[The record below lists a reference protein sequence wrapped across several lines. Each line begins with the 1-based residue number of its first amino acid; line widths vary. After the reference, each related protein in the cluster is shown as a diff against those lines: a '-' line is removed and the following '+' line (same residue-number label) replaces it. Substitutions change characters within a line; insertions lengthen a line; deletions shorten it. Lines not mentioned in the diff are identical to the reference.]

1 MRFILAAIAF
11 LGSAALLVVG
21 WLQIAD
27 ARAADSVVASGTLT
41 QESPLLVIPSDTLI
55 EHAGTQSITISGDGP
70 IRVAIGRQGD
80 IAGWVGTTQH
90 EIVTL
95 DDTSGALV
103 FTPGEA
109 SADETTA
116 PNILGSD
123 LWFQEYEGEGTLEL
137 QQTLPVGFALLVQ
150 SDGESPAP
158 GQVSISWPLDGR
170 APMAG
175 PLLLGGGVLLL
186 ISLGLLL
193 WALLS
198 MRRRSK
204 PQRQTREELD
214 SEIPAAAPALADD
227 AVTTPAFSFG
237 RSAPSADDGLDRTE
251 LDPIEQSQSVVAT
264 SVKLSEGDT
273 STTGGDVDHDSFKPV
288 EEDVPAWAPPSSDP
302 EQTQQPGRPTFPSF
316 RAPGADV
323 PAVPSQAGSEGAAVA
338 ADDPFSWS
346 APAETTASEDAP
358 SLPLAADARAEQST
372 DAPQPSDSQGPD
384 SESDPSA
391 QNEPASPTDDDD
403 RGDDTSAGGEP
414 PAGGA
419 SGAGEA
425 TPAADP
431 TAGEAQQWRRP
442 RGRDRSQAPKRLFR
456 LIPVLLVG
464 SIALTGCSADLW
476 PEQFGGS
483 TSAPTTPTP
492 TSSIDQALITEGEA
506 LPAVNAQQL
515 TEILDDAAKL
525 AQEADAAN
533 KADGLKPRFTQAAY
547 QERAAEYQA
556 KAADNALPGPVA
568 FPTGDV
574 VYAVPQASE
583 AWPKSIFVVREAG
596 GDTPTAPFGI
606 MLTQSNARDTY
617 KVASIVQLT
626 PDVTLPEAAPAEIGA
641 PGIDALEQP
650 LVIAPDELAAA
661 YADVITNGDGSQ
673 FAALFSPD
681 GDSLRT
687 QIADARATVSGEIDA
702 NAAKIEFQTRQT
714 DDPPFGVQTLDGG
727 AIIAVSIE
735 EVEKLSARTQLATLS
750 VQGRTAALAG
760 ASSSSLGFETL
771 YTNQLLF
778 YVPSEATGG
787 AVQLLGFANTMTGAR
802 QLNANEVT
810 YG

>member
-21 WLQIAD
+21 WLQVTE
-27 ARAADSVVASGTLT
+27 ARAADSVVATGTVT
-41 QESPLLVIPSDTLI
+41 QDSPLLVIPSDTLI
-55 EHAGTQSITISGDGP
+55 KHAGTQSITISGDGP
-70 IRVAIGRQGD
+70 IRVAIGRQAD

-95 DDTSGALV
+95 DDASGALV

-116 PNILGSD
+116 PNILGND
-123 LWFQEYEGEGTLEL
+123 LWFEEYEGDGELEL

-150 SDGESPAP
+150 SDGEAPAP
-158 GQVSISWPLDGR
+158 SEVSISWPLDGR

-204 PQRQTREELD
+204 PQRRAHEELE
-214 SEIPAAAPALADD
+214 SEVPLSVPASSDAAAA
-227 AVTTPAFSFG
+227 TPAFSFE
-237 RSAPSADDGLDRTE
+237 RSAPSADDGLDASD
-251 LDPIEQSQSVVAT
+251 LDPVEQSQSVVAA
-264 SVKLSEGDT
+264 SVRLSEGD
-273 STTGGDVDHDSFKPV
+273 SPERDAERDEERDRVSQEQEPV
-288 EEDVPAWAPPSSDP
+288 HAWAPPAAD
-302 EQTQQPGRPTFPSF
+302 EQPDAPAFPSF
-316 RAPGADV
+316 RAPSAEDSVQPAAQADTAA
-323 PAVPSQAGSEGAAVA
+323 PASV
-338 ADDPFSWS
+338 DDPFSWS
-346 APAETTASEDAP
+346 GPAEVSAP
-358 SLPLAADARAEQST
+358 SAGSAEEVAHDETDQPIEAPQQVAADTS
-372 DAPQPSDSQGPD
+372 S
-384 SESDPSA
+384 
-391 QNEPASPTDDDD
+391 DDDA
-403 RGDDTSAGGEP
+403 DDSDDNSASNDEP

-419 SGAGEA
+419 SGPGAA
-425 TPAADP
+425 TPSSDAPAAAP
-431 TAGEAQQWRRP
+431 QEWRRP

-464 SIALTGCSADLW
+464 SIALTGCSADFW

-515 TEILDDAAKL
+515 TTILDDAARL

-533 KADGLKPRFTQAAY
+533 NAEGLKPRFTQAAY

-596 GDTPTAPFGI
+596 GETPTAPFGM
-606 MLTQSNARDTY
+606 MLTQSSARDTY

-641 PGIDALEQP
+641 PGIDGLEQP
-650 LVIAPDELAAA
+650 LVIAPEELAAA

-687 QIADARATVSGEIDA
+687 QISDARAAVSAEIDA
-702 NAAKIEFQTRQT
+702 NAARIEFQTRQT

-727 AIIAVSIE
+727 AIVAVSIE

-771 YTNQLLF
+771 YTNQLMF

-787 AVQLLGFANTMTGAR
+787 AIQLLGFANTMTGAR

>member
-21 WLQIAD
+21 WLQVTE
-27 ARAADSVVASGTLT
+27 ARAADSVVATGTVS

-70 IRVAIGRQGD
+70 IRVAIGRQAD

-116 PNILGSD
+116 PNILGND
-123 LWFQEYEGEGTLEL
+123 LWFQEYEGDGELKLE
-137 QQTLPVGFALLVQ
+137 QTLPVGFALLVQ

-158 GQVSISWPLDGR
+158 SQVSISWPLDGR

-204 PQRQTREELD
+204 PQRQTHDVLEPEASTD
-214 SEIPAAAPALADD
+214 APAVGEA
-227 AVTTPAFSFG
+227 ATTPAFAFG
-237 RSAPSADDGLDRTE
+237 RSAPSADDGLDAVDV
-251 LDPIEQSQSVVAT
+251 DPVEQSQGVVAA
-264 SVKLSEGDT
+264 SVRLSEGTQPEPADMN
-273 STTGGDVDHDSFKPV
+273 SRAGAPDEQPV
-288 EEDVPAWAPPSSDP
+288 HAWAPPAAADEHSR
-302 EQTQQPGRPTFPSF
+302 QTDAPAFPSF
-316 RAPGADV
+316 RAPSAEAPV
-323 PAVPSQAGSEGAAVA
+323 PASAPAAEGTPAAV
-338 ADDPFSWS
+338 DDPFSWS
-346 APAETTASEDAP
+346 APSTSSEPEAETVDAA
-358 SLPLAADARAEQST
+358 PLAQADAHAEPAPAAAPT
-372 DAPQPSDSQGPD
+372 DEDRP
-384 SESDPSA
+384 DPS
-391 QNEPASPTDDDD
+391 TKDDGDKRDDDSSD
-403 RGDDTSAGGEP
+403 AGEP
-414 PAGGA
+414 PSGDA
-419 SGAGEA
+419 SGPSPEAPAAG
-425 TPAADP
+425 TPAAEP
-431 TAGEAQQWRRP
+431 QQWRRP

-464 SIALTGCSADLW
+464 SIALTGCSADFW

-492 TSSIDQALITEGEA
+492 TSSIDQALLTEGEA
-506 LPAVNAQQL
+506 LPAVNSQQL
-515 TEILDDAAKL
+515 AEILDDAARL
-525 AQEADAAN
+525 AQEGDAAN
-533 KADGLKPRFTQAAY
+533 NPDGLKPRFTQAAY

-568 FPTGDV
+568 FPTGEV
-574 VYAVPQASE
+574 VYAVPQASDS
-583 AWPKSIFVVREAG
+583 WPKSIFVVREAG
-596 GDTPTAPFGI
+596 GETPTAPFGI
-606 MLTQSNARDTY
+606 MLTQSSARDTY

-641 PGIDALEQP
+641 PGIDGLEQP
-650 LVIAPDELAAA
+650 LVIAPEELAGA
-661 YADVITNGDGSQ
+661 YADVISNGDGSQ

-687 QIADARATVSGEIDA
+687 QISEARAAVSGEIDA
-702 NAAKIEFQTRQT
+702 NAARIEFQTRQT

-727 AIIAVSIE
+727 AIVAVSIE

-771 YTNQLLF
+771 YTNQLMF

-787 AVQLLGFANTMTGAR
+787 AIQLLGFANTMTGAR

>member
-21 WLQIAD
+21 WLQVTE
-27 ARAADSVVASGTLT
+27 ARAADSVEASGTLT

-55 EHAGTQSITISGDGP
+55 EHAGTQTITISGDGP
-70 IRVAIGRQGD
+70 IRVAIGRQAD

-116 PNILGSD
+116 PSILGND
-123 LWFQEYEGEGTLEL
+123 LWFQEYEGDGELEL

-158 GQVSISWPLDGR
+158 SQVSISWPLDGR

-204 PQRQTREELD
+204 PQRQAREELEPEVA
-214 SEIPAAAPALADD
+214 SEAPAVGEA
-227 AVTTPAFSFG
+227 ATTPAFAFG
-237 RSAPSADDGLDRTE
+237 RSAPSADDGLDAVDV
-251 LDPIEQSQSVVAT
+251 DPVEQSQSVVAA
-264 SVKLSEGDT
+264 SVRLSEGNQTEPADE
-273 STTGGDVDHDSFKPV
+273 SSAAVAADQQAVH
-288 EEDVPAWAPPSSDP
+288 AWAPPTADEPSRQADEP
-302 EQTQQPGRPTFPSF
+302 AFPSF
-316 RAPGADV
+316 RAPSAEAPVPVSAPAADGTPV
-323 PAVPSQAGSEGAAVA
+323 DV
-338 ADDPFSWS
+338 DDPFSWS
-346 APAETTASEDAP
+346 APSTPSEPEAETVDDAP
-358 SLPLAADARAEQST
+358 IAQPDAHAEAAPVAAST
-372 DAPQPSDSQGPD
+372 DEGRPEPSTKDDGDEHDDNS
-384 SESDPSA
+384 SDA
-391 QNEPASPTDDDD
+391 
-403 RGDDTSAGGEP
+403 GEP
-414 PAGGA
+414 PSGGA
-419 SGAGEA
+419 SGPSPEA
-425 TPAADP
+425 PADGAPAAEP
-431 TAGEAQQWRRP
+431 QQWRRP

-492 TSSIDQALITEGEA
+492 TSSIDQALLTEGEA

-515 TEILDDAAKL
+515 TEILDDAARL
-525 AQEADAAN
+525 AQEGDAAN
-533 KADGLKPRFTQAAY
+533 NPDGLKPRFTQAAY

-568 FPTGDV
+568 FPTGEV
-574 VYAVPQASE
+574 VYAVPQASD

-596 GDTPTAPFGI
+596 GETPTAPFGI
-606 MLTQSNARDTY
+606 MLTQSSARDTY
-617 KVASIVQLT
+617 KVTSIVQLT

-641 PGIDALEQP
+641 PGIDGLEQP
-650 LVIAPDELAAA
+650 LVIAPEELAAA
-661 YADVITNGDGSQ
+661 YADVISNGDGSQ

-687 QIADARATVSGEIDA
+687 QISEARAAVSGEIDA
-702 NAAKIEFQTRQT
+702 NAARIEFQTRPT

-727 AIIAVSIE
+727 AIVAVSIE

-771 YTNQLLF
+771 YTNQLMF

>member
-21 WLQIAD
+21 WLQVTE
-27 ARAADSVVASGTLT
+27 ARAADSVVATGTVT

-55 EHAGTQSITISGDGP
+55 KHAGTQSITISGDGP
-70 IRVAIGRQGD
+70 IRVAIGRQAD

-95 DDTSGALV
+95 DDASGALV

-116 PNILGSD
+116 PNILGND
-123 LWFQEYEGEGTLEL
+123 LWFEEYEGDGELEL

-150 SDGESPAP
+150 SDGEAPAP
-158 GQVSISWPLDGR
+158 SEVSISWPLDGR

-204 PQRQTREELD
+204 PQRRAHEELE
-214 SEIPAAAPALADD
+214 SEVPLSVPASSDAAAA
-227 AVTTPAFSFG
+227 TPAFSFE
-237 RSAPSADDGLDRTE
+237 RSAPSADDGLDASD
-251 LDPIEQSQSVVAT
+251 LDPVEQSQSVVAA
-264 SVKLSEGDT
+264 SVRLSEGD
-273 STTGGDVDHDSFKPV
+273 SPERDAERDEERDRVSPEQDPV
-288 EEDVPAWAPPSSDP
+288 HAWAPPAAD
-302 EQTQQPGRPTFPSF
+302 EQPDAPAFPSF
-316 RAPGADV
+316 RAPSAEGSV
-323 PAVPSQAGSEGAAVA
+323 PPAVQAGAAAPATV
-338 ADDPFSWS
+338 DDPFSWS
-346 APAETTASEDAP
+346 GPAEESAP
-358 SLPLAADARAEQST
+358 SAGSAEEVAHDETDQPIEAPQQVAADTS
-372 DAPQPSDSQGPD
+372 S
-384 SESDPSA
+384 
-391 QNEPASPTDDDD
+391 DDDA
-403 RGDDTSAGGEP
+403 DDSADNSASNDEP

-419 SGAGEA
+419 SGPGAA
-425 TPAADP
+425 TPSSDAPAAAP
-431 TAGEAQQWRRP
+431 QEWRRP

-464 SIALTGCSADLW
+464 SIALTGCSADFW

-515 TEILDDAAKL
+515 TTILDDAARL

-533 KADGLKPRFTQAAY
+533 NAEGLKPRFTQAAY

-596 GDTPTAPFGI
+596 GETPTAPFGM
-606 MLTQSNARDTY
+606 MLTQSSARDTY

-641 PGIDALEQP
+641 PGIDGLEQP
-650 LVIAPDELAAA
+650 LVIAPEELAAA

-687 QIADARATVSGEIDA
+687 QISDARAAVSAEIDA
-702 NAAKIEFQTRQT
+702 NAARIEFQTRQT

-727 AIIAVSIE
+727 AIVAVSIE

-771 YTNQLLF
+771 YTNQLMF

-787 AVQLLGFANTMTGAR
+787 AIQLLGFANTMTGAR

>member
-21 WLQIAD
+21 WLQVTE
-27 ARAADSVVASGTLT
+27 ARAADTVVASGTLT

-70 IRVAIGRQGD
+70 IRVAIGRQAD

-116 PNILGSD
+116 PNILGND
-123 LWFQEYEGEGTLEL
+123 LWFEEYEGEGQLEM

-150 SDGESPAP
+150 SDGEASAP
-158 GQVSISWPLDGR
+158 NEVSISWPLDGR

-204 PQRQTREELD
+204 PQRQAREELD
-214 SEIPAAAPALADD
+214 SEIPVVVPASDGGTAA
-227 AVTTPAFSFG
+227 TPAFSFEG
-237 RSAPSADDGLDRTE
+237 STQVADDGLDSSDV
-251 LDPIEQSQSVVAT
+251 DPIEQSQSVVAE
-264 SVKLSEGDT
+264 SVRLSEE
-273 STTGGDVDHDSFKPV
+273 DVRAAEADHERFKPV
-288 EEDVPAWAPPSSDP
+288 EEPVPTWAPPASTVDDADQ
-302 EQTQQPGRPTFPSF
+302 QTQAAAFPSF
-316 RAPGADV
+316 RAPSAEAPAMGQAPDA
-323 PAVPSQAGSEGAAVA
+323 PAV
-338 ADDPFSWS
+338 DDPFSWS
-346 APAETTASEDAP
+346 GQEEATSPDAGDAPAEPAAP
-358 SLPLAADARAEQST
+358 SM
-372 DAPQPSDSQGPD
+372 
-384 SESDPSA
+384 
-391 QNEPASPTDDDD
+391 
-403 RGDDTSAGGEP
+403 GDDTDTPDADKSDDDSNGGGEP

-419 SGAGEA
+419 PGPDATAPSGEA
-425 TPAADP
+425 PAAEP
-431 TAGEAQQWRRP
+431 QQWRRP

-464 SIALTGCSADLW
+464 SIALSGCSADFW

-492 TSSIDQALITEGEA
+492 TSSIDQALLTEGEA

-533 KADGLKPRFTQAAY
+533 KADGLAPRFTQAAY

-568 FPTGDV
+568 FPTGEI

-596 GDTPTAPFGI
+596 GETPTAPFGM
-606 MLTQSNARDTY
+606 MLTQSSARDSF

-626 PDVTLPEAAPAEIGA
+626 PDVTLPEAAPVEIGA
-641 PGIDALEQP
+641 PGIDGLEQP
-650 LVIAPDELAAA
+650 LVIAPEELAAA
-661 YADVITNGDGSQ
+661 YADVISNGDGSQ

-702 NAAKIEFQTRQT
+702 NAARIEFQTRQS

-771 YTNQLLF
+771 YTNQLMF

-787 AVQLLGFANTMTGAR
+787 AVQLLGYANTMTGAR

>member
-21 WLQIAD
+21 WLQVTE
-27 ARAADSVVASGTLT
+27 ARAADTVVATGTLT

-70 IRVAIGRQGD
+70 IRVAIGRQAD

-95 DDTSGALV
+95 DDTTGALV

-116 PNILGSD
+116 PSILGND
-123 LWFQEYEGEGTLEL
+123 LWFQEYEGDGELEL

-150 SDGESPAP
+150 SDGEAPAP
-158 GQVSISWPLDGR
+158 SEVSISWPLDGR

-204 PQRQTREELD
+204 PQRQAREELE
-214 SEIPAAAPALADD
+214 SEIPAAVPAEGENVA
-227 AVTTPAFSFG
+227 TTPAFSFE
-237 RSAPSADDGLDRTE
+237 RSAPNADDGLDASD
-251 LDPIEQSQSVVAT
+251 LDPVEQSQSVVAA
-264 SVKLSEGDT
+264 SVRLAEGDAPEVGRARELDR
-273 STTGGDVDHDSFKPV
+273 SELH
-288 EEDVPAWAPPSSDP
+288 EESGHAWAPPTAVG
-302 EQTQQPGRPTFPSF
+302 QQGQQPEAPAFPSF
-316 RAPGADV
+316 RAPSADDTAAPPAPAGAGA
-323 PAVPSQAGSEGAAVA
+323 PAAV
-338 ADDPFSWS
+338 DDPFSWS
-346 APAETTASEDAP
+346 APVDSSE
-358 SLPLAADARAEQST
+358 
-372 DAPQPSDSQGPD
+372 QP
-384 SESDPSA
+384 ESSA
-391 QNEPASPTDDDD
+391 QPESASQPEPAEPAESSDLDSSSDAKGND
-403 RGDDTSAGGEP
+403 GDDNSSTGGEP

-419 SGAGEA
+419 SGAGEKTPTA
-425 TPAADP
+425 DAPAAAP
-431 TAGEAQQWRRP
+431 QEWRRP
-442 RGRDRSQAPKRLFR
+442 RGRDRTQAPKRLFR
-456 LIPVLLVG
+456 LIPLLLVG
-464 SIALTGCSADLW
+464 SIALTGCSADFW

-515 TEILDDAAKL
+515 TQILDDAAKL

-547 QERAAEYQA
+547 QERASEYQA
-556 KAADNALPGPVA
+556 KGADNTLPGPVA
-568 FPTGDV
+568 FPTGEV

-583 AWPKSIFVVREAG
+583 SWPKSIFVVREAG
-596 GDTPTAPFGI
+596 GETPTAPFGI
-606 MLTQSNARDTY
+606 MLTQSNARDAY

-641 PGIDALEQP
+641 PGIDGLEQP
-650 LVIAPDELAAA
+650 LVVAPEELAAA
-661 YADVITNGDGSQ
+661 YADVISNGDGSQ
-673 FAALFSPD
+673 YAALFSPD

-687 QIADARATVSGEIDA
+687 QIAEARATVSGEIDA
-702 NAAKIEFQTRQT
+702 NAARIEFQTRAS

-727 AIIAVSIE
+727 AIVAVSIE

-771 YTNQLLF
+771 YTNQLMF

-787 AVQLLGFANTMTGAR
+787 AIQLLGFANTMTGAR

>member
-21 WLQIAD
+21 WLQVTE
-27 ARAADSVVASGTLT
+27 ARAADTVVATGTLT

-55 EHAGTQSITISGDGP
+55 EHAGTQSITIRGDGP
-70 IRVAIGRQGD
+70 IRVAIGRQAD

-109 SADETTA
+109 SPDETTA
-116 PNILGSD
+116 PNILGND
-123 LWFQEYEGEGTLEL
+123 LWFEEYEGEGQLEM

-150 SDGESPAP
+150 SDGEASAP
-158 GQVSISWPLDGR
+158 NEVSISWPLDGR

-204 PQRQTREELD
+204 PQRQAREEVD
-214 SEIPAAAPALADD
+214 SEIPVAVPAADGATAA
-227 AVTTPAFSFG
+227 TPAFSFEG
-237 RSAPSADDGLDRTE
+237 STQAANDGLDSSE
-251 LDPIEQSQSVVAT
+251 VDPIEQSQSVVAE
-264 SVKLSEGDT
+264 SVRLS
-273 STTGGDVDHDSFKPV
+273 
-288 EEDVPAWAPPSSDP
+288 EEDVRTAEADHERFRPVDEAVPSWAPPATVDA
-302 EQTQQPGRPTFPSF
+302 EDQQPQAAAFPSF
-316 RAPGADV
+316 RAPSAEAPASNPAPGAPDA
-323 PAVPSQAGSEGAAVA
+323 PAV
-338 ADDPFSWS
+338 DDPFSWS
-346 APAETTASEDAP
+346 GQEEATSSDAGAAPAEPAAPPMDNDADKP
-358 SLPLAADARAEQST
+358 DAD
-372 DAPQPSDSQGPD
+372 
-384 SESDPSA
+384 
-391 QNEPASPTDDDD
+391 EPDDDST
-403 RGDDTSAGGEP
+403 GGGEP

-419 SGAGEA
+419 PGPDATAPSGDA
-425 TPAADP
+425 PAAEP
-431 TAGEAQQWRRP
+431 QQWRRP

-464 SIALTGCSADLW
+464 SIALSGCSADFW

-492 TSSIDQALITEGEA
+492 TSSIDQALLTEGEA

-533 KADGLKPRFTQAAY
+533 NADGLAPRFTQAAY

-556 KAADNALPGPVA
+556 KAADNALPGPAA
-568 FPTGDV
+568 FPTGEI

-596 GDTPTAPFGI
+596 GETPTAPFGM
-606 MLTQSNARDTY
+606 MLTQSSARDGY

-626 PDVTLPEAAPAEIGA
+626 PDVTLPEAAPVEIGA
-641 PGIDALEQP
+641 PGIDGLAQP
-650 LVIAPDELAAA
+650 LVIAPEELAAA
-661 YADVITNGDGSQ
+661 YADVISNGDGSQ

-702 NAAKIEFQTRQT
+702 NAARIEFQTRAS

-771 YTNQLLF
+771 YTNQLMF

-787 AVQLLGFANTMTGAR
+787 AVQLLGYANTMTGAR

>member
-11 LGSAALLVVG
+11 LGSVALLVVG
-21 WLQIAD
+21 WLQVTE
-27 ARAADSVVASGTLT
+27 ARAADTVVATGTLT

-55 EHAGTQSITISGDGP
+55 EHAGTQSITIRGDGP
-70 IRVAIGRQGD
+70 IRVAIGRQAD

-123 LWFQEYEGEGTLEL
+123 LWFQEYEGEGQLEM

-150 SDGESPAP
+150 SDGEASAP
-158 GQVSISWPLDGR
+158 NEISISWPLDGR

-204 PQRQTREELD
+204 PQRQAREELAT
-214 SEIPAAAPALADD
+214 EIPVVVPAADGGTAA
-227 AVTTPAFSFG
+227 TPAFSFEG
-237 RSAPSADDGLDRTE
+237 STQVADDGLDSSE
-251 LDPIEQSQSVVAT
+251 VDPIEQSQSVVAE
-264 SVKLSEGDT
+264 SVRLSEGDAR
-273 STTGGDVDHDSFKPV
+273 SVEADHDSFRPV
-288 EEDVPAWAPPSSDP
+288 EEPSWAPPATVDAADR
-302 EQTQQPGRPTFPSF
+302 QPQAAAFPSF
-316 RAPGADV
+316 RAPSAEAAAVSPAPGAPV
-323 PAVPSQAGSEGAAVA
+323 APAV
-338 ADDPFSWS
+338 DDPFSWS
-346 APAETTASEDAP
+346 GQEEASSPDAG
-358 SLPLAADARAEQST
+358 
-372 DAPQPSDSQGPD
+372 DSP
-384 SESDPSA
+384 SESA
-391 QNEPASPTDDDD
+391 ALPADDDTDKADSGKSDDDD
-403 RGDDTSAGGEP
+403 STGGGEP
-414 PAGGA
+414 PAGGVPGPDA
-419 SGAGEA
+419 TAPSGDA
-425 TPAADP
+425 PAAEP
-431 TAGEAQQWRRP
+431 QQWRRP

-464 SIALTGCSADLW
+464 SIALSGCSADFW

-492 TSSIDQALITEGEA
+492 TSSIDQALLTEGEA

-533 KADGLKPRFTQAAY
+533 KPDGLAPRFTQAAY
-547 QERAAEYQA
+547 QERAAEYKA

-568 FPTGDV
+568 FPTGEI

-596 GDTPTAPFGI
+596 GETPTAPFGM
-606 MLTQSNARDTY
+606 MLTQSTARDAY

-626 PDVTLPEAAPAEIGA
+626 PDVTLPEAAPVEIGA
-641 PGIDALEQP
+641 PGIDGLAQP
-650 LVIAPDELAAA
+650 LVIAPEELAAA
-661 YADVITNGDGSQ
+661 YADVISNGDGSQ
-673 FAALFSPD
+673 FAALFSPE

-702 NAAKIEFQTRQT
+702 NAARIEFQTRAS

-771 YTNQLLF
+771 YTNQLMF

-787 AVQLLGFANTMTGAR
+787 AVQLLGYANTMTGAR

>member
-11 LGSAALLVVG
+11 LGSVALLVVG
-21 WLQIAD
+21 WLQVTE
-27 ARAADSVVASGTLT
+27 ARAADTVVATGTLT

-55 EHAGTQSITISGDGP
+55 EHAGTQSITIRGDGP
-70 IRVAIGRQGD
+70 IRVAIGRQAD

-123 LWFQEYEGEGTLEL
+123 LWFQEYEGEGQLEM

-150 SDGESPAP
+150 SDGEASAP
-158 GQVSISWPLDGR
+158 NEISISWPLDGR

-204 PQRQTREELD
+204 PQRQAREELA
-214 SEIPAAAPALADD
+214 SEIPVVVPASDGGTAA
-227 AVTTPAFSFG
+227 TPAFSFG
-237 RSAPSADDGLDRTE
+237 GSTQVADDGLDSSE
-251 LDPIEQSQSVVAT
+251 VDPIEQSQSVVAE
-264 SVKLSEGDT
+264 SVRLSEGDAR
-273 STTGGDVDHDSFKPV
+273 SVEADHDSFRPV
-288 EEDVPAWAPPSSDP
+288 EEPSWAPPATVDAADR
-302 EQTQQPGRPTFPSF
+302 QPQAAAFPSF
-316 RAPGADV
+316 RAPSAEAAAVSQAPGAPV
-323 PAVPSQAGSEGAAVA
+323 APAV
-338 ADDPFSWS
+338 DDPFSWS
-346 APAETTASEDAP
+346 GQEEASSPDAG
-358 SLPLAADARAEQST
+358 
-372 DAPQPSDSQGPD
+372 DSP
-384 SESDPSA
+384 SESA
-391 QNEPASPTDDDD
+391 ALPADDDTDKADSGKSDDDD
-403 RGDDTSAGGEP
+403 STGGGEP

-419 SGAGEA
+419 PGPDATAPSGDA
-425 TPAADP
+425 PAAEP
-431 TAGEAQQWRRP
+431 QQWRRP

-464 SIALTGCSADLW
+464 SIALSGCSADFW

-492 TSSIDQALITEGEA
+492 TSSIDQALLTEGEA

-533 KADGLKPRFTQAAY
+533 KPDGLAPRFTQAAY
-547 QERAAEYQA
+547 QERAAEYKA

-568 FPTGDV
+568 FPTGEI

-596 GDTPTAPFGI
+596 GETPTAPFGM
-606 MLTQSNARDTY
+606 MLTQSTARDAY

-626 PDVTLPEAAPAEIGA
+626 PDVTLPEAAPVEIGA
-641 PGIDALEQP
+641 PGIDGLAQP
-650 LVIAPDELAAA
+650 LVIAPEELAAA
-661 YADVITNGDGSQ
+661 YADVISNGDGSQ

-702 NAAKIEFQTRQT
+702 NAARIEFQTRAS

-771 YTNQLLF
+771 YTNQLMF

-787 AVQLLGFANTMTGAR
+787 AVQLLGYANTMTGAR

>member
-21 WLQIAD
+21 WLQVTE
-27 ARAADSVVASGTLT
+27 ARAADSVVATGTVT

-55 EHAGTQSITISGDGP
+55 KHAGTQSITISGDGP
-70 IRVAIGRQGD
+70 IRVAIGRQAD

-95 DDTSGALV
+95 DDASGALV

-116 PNILGSD
+116 PNILGND
-123 LWFQEYEGEGTLEL
+123 LWFEEYEGDGELEL

-150 SDGESPAP
+150 SDGEAPAP
-158 GQVSISWPLDGR
+158 SEVSISWPLDGR

-204 PQRQTREELD
+204 PQRRAHEELE
-214 SEIPAAAPALADD
+214 SEAPLAVPASSDAAA
-227 AVTTPAFSFG
+227 TPAFSFE
-237 RSAPSADDGLDRTE
+237 RSAPSADDGLDASD
-251 LDPIEQSQSVVAT
+251 LDPVEQSQSVVAA
-264 SVKLSEGDT
+264 SVRLSEGDLPERAP
-273 STTGGDVDHDSFKPV
+273 DVDVDRDRFAPEQETVH
-288 EEDVPAWAPPSSDP
+288 AWAPPAAA
-302 EQTQQPGRPTFPSF
+302 EQPTEQPTQQPEAPAFPSF
-316 RAPGADV
+316 RAPGAED
-323 PAVPSQAGSEGAAVA
+323 AVPPAAPAGAEAPAAV
-338 ADDPFSWS
+338 DDPFSWS
-346 APAETTASEDAP
+346 GPSDASAP
-358 SLPLAADARAEQST
+358 SAASADEAAQDQAAHDEPAQQVAADTSSDDGADDADRA
-372 DAPQPSDSQGPD
+372 
-384 SESDPSA
+384 
-391 QNEPASPTDDDD
+391 DDD
-403 RGDDTSAGGEP
+403 SAGGDEP

-419 SGAGEA
+419 SGPGAGA
-425 TPAADP
+425 PSSDAPAPAP
-431 TAGEAQQWRRP
+431 QEWRRP

-464 SIALTGCSADLW
+464 SIALTGCSADFW

-515 TEILDDAAKL
+515 TTILDDAARL

-533 KADGLKPRFTQAAY
+533 NAEGLKPRFTQAAY
-547 QERAAEYQA
+547 QERAAEYRA

-568 FPTGDV
+568 FPTGEV

-596 GDTPTAPFGI
+596 GETPTAPFGM

-641 PGIDALEQP
+641 PGIDGLEQP
-650 LVIAPDELAAA
+650 LVIAPEELAAA
-661 YADVITNGDGSQ
+661 YADVISNGDGSQ

-687 QIADARATVSGEIDA
+687 QISDARATVSGEIDA
-702 NAAKIEFQTRQT
+702 NAARIEFQTRQT

-727 AIIAVSIE
+727 AIVAVSIE

-771 YTNQLLF
+771 YTNQLMF

-787 AVQLLGFANTMTGAR
+787 AIQLLGFANTMTGAR

>member
-21 WLQIAD
+21 WLQVTE
-27 ARAADSVVASGTLT
+27 ARAADSVEASGTLT

-55 EHAGTQSITISGDGP
+55 EHAGTQTITISGDGP
-70 IRVAIGRQGD
+70 IRVAIGRQAD

-116 PNILGSD
+116 PSILGND
-123 LWFQEYEGEGTLEL
+123 LWFQEYEGDGELEL

-158 GQVSISWPLDGR
+158 SQVSISWPLDGR

-204 PQRQTREELD
+204 PQRQAREELEPEVS
-214 SEIPAAAPALADD
+214 SEAPAVGEA
-227 AVTTPAFSFG
+227 ATTPAFAFG
-237 RSAPSADDGLDRTE
+237 RSAPSADDGLDAVDV
-251 LDPIEQSQSVVAT
+251 DPVEQSQSVVAA
-264 SVKLSEGDT
+264 SVRLSEGNQTEPADE
-273 STTGGDVDHDSFKPV
+273 SSAAVAADEQPV
-288 EEDVPAWAPPSSDP
+288 HAWAPPTADEPSRQADEP
-302 EQTQQPGRPTFPSF
+302 AFPSF
-316 RAPGADV
+316 RAPSAEAPVPVSAPAADGTPV
-323 PAVPSQAGSEGAAVA
+323 DV
-338 ADDPFSWS
+338 DDPFSWS
-346 APAETTASEDAP
+346 APSTPSEPEAETVDDAP
-358 SLPLAADARAEQST
+358 IAQPDAHAEAAPAAAST
-372 DAPQPSDSQGPD
+372 DEGRPEPSTKDDGDEHDDNS
-384 SESDPSA
+384 SDAGKPPS
-391 QNEPASPTDDDD
+391 
-403 RGDDTSAGGEP
+403 
-414 PAGGA
+414 GGA
-419 SGAGEA
+419 SGPSPEA
-425 TPAADP
+425 PADGAPAAEP
-431 TAGEAQQWRRP
+431 QQWRRP

-492 TSSIDQALITEGEA
+492 TSSIDQALLTEGEA

-515 TEILDDAAKL
+515 TEILDDAARL
-525 AQEADAAN
+525 AQEGDAAN
-533 KADGLKPRFTQAAY
+533 NPDGLKPRFTQAAY

-568 FPTGDV
+568 FPTGEV
-574 VYAVPQASE
+574 VYAVPQASD

-596 GDTPTAPFGI
+596 GETPTAPFGI
-606 MLTQSNARDTY
+606 MLTQSSARDTY

-641 PGIDALEQP
+641 PGIDGLEQP
-650 LVIAPDELAAA
+650 LVIAPEELAAA
-661 YADVITNGDGSQ
+661 YADVISNGDGSQ

-687 QIADARATVSGEIDA
+687 QISEARAAVSGEIDA
-702 NAAKIEFQTRQT
+702 NAARIEFQTRPT

-727 AIIAVSIE
+727 AIVAVSIE

-771 YTNQLLF
+771 YTNQLMF